1 MDLLET
7 DPTALTRLAS
17 LRARRDVL
25 TVVVVP
31 YQLHVYC
38 TARSQ
43 VATESLLS
51 EVYSND
57 HLLPLL
63 DSIQLRTD

>member
-7 DPTALTRLAS
+7 DPTALTRPAS
-17 LRARRDVL
+17 LHAKRDVL
-25 TVVVVP
+25 TVVVP
-31 YQLHVYC
+31 YQLHVCY